1 MLGSGSTTA
10 GPADRAGDGAQTG
23 ISRRSLLKISAGTAA
38 AVAAPAFLSACGGS
52 GASVSAGKTKRGG
65 TLKVGVTS
73 GGSDD
78 TIDPSIWTTN
88 ADGVRIYQLFNSLL
102 AFNADAQPVYAL
114 AEEVTPNSTAT
125 EWTIRL
131 RSGVEWHDGKPL
143 TADDV
148 LFTFGRIV
156 NPKQPLEGAP
166 NLAALDLAS
175 ATKLDA
181 LTLRIPCK
189 TPFSAFK
196 EVLPCYQYMIVPVGF
211 DPRRPIGTGPF
222 KFESFTPGV
231 QSTFVR
237 NGNYWQ
243 TGLPYVNNLVISDV
257 SDESTQVDGLLSGTY
272 DAIDALSYASVA
284 AVKGGGGQIVVSEG
298 GSYTPFTMRVDQY
311 PFNDRRVVQAF
322 RLAIDRPA
330 MMRTI
335 FGPYGI
341 LGNDVFGIFDVD
353 YDHSM
358 PQRNA
363 DIDQAKFLL
372 KQAGR
377 ENLTVTLTTSDIAA
391 GAVSAATIFAEQAKA
406 AGITVQLSQV
416 PVTTLYGPNYEK
428 WLFAQDI
435 WTYYPYQPN
444 ASEVAVPGAPF
455 NECHVSDPVY
465 DRLFTELSSTLDPA
479 LRAELTHELML
490 RDYNGY
496 SSGYMI
502 PHFVPAIDG
511 YSSRAHGM
519 ATSKTSVP
527 FGCFNLQSIWLD

>member
-1 MLGSGSTTA
+1 MPGSGSTTA
-10 GPADRAGDGAQTG
+10 GPGNLSGDEAQNE
-23 ISRRSLLKISAGTAA
+23 ISRRSLLKLSAGTVAA
-38 AVAAPAFLSACGGS
+38 MAAPALLAACGG
-52 GASVSAGKTKRGG
+52 AGTGDTAGRPKRGG

-78 TIDPSIWTTN
+78 TVDPGIWTTN
-88 ADGVRIYQLFNSLL
+88 ADGVRVYQLFNSLL
-102 AFNADAQPVYAL
+102 AFNTNAQPVYAL

-131 RSGVEWHDGKPL
+131 KRGIEWHNGKDL
-143 TADDV
+143 TVDDV
-148 LFTFGRIV
+148 LFTFNRIV
-156 NPKQPLEGAP
+156 NPKLPLEGAP
-166 NLAALDLAS
+166 NLRALDLAS
-175 ATKLDA
+175 AKKLDS
-181 LTLRIPCK
+181 LTVRIPCQ

-211 DPRRPIGTGPF
+211 DPKHPIGTGPF
-222 KFESFTPGV
+222 KFKSFTPGL

-237 NGNYWQ
+237 NNNYWQ
-243 TGLPYVNNLVISDV
+243 TGLPYVDSVVISDV
-257 SDESTQVDGLLSGTY
+257 SDESTQVDGLQSGAY

-284 AVKGGGGQIVVSEG
+284 AVKSGGGQIVVSEG
-298 GSYTPFTMRVDQY
+298 GSYTPFTMRVDEY

-322 RLAIDRPA
+322 RLVIDRPA

-391 GAVSAATIFAEQAKA
+391 GAISAATIFAEQAKA
-406 AGITVQLSQV
+406 AGITVQLQQV
-416 PVTTLYGPNYEK
+416 PVTTLYGPDYEK

-455 NECHVSDPVY
+455 NECHVKDPAY
-465 DRLFTELSSTLDPA
+465 DRLFTELSRTLDPA
-479 LRAELTHELML
+479 LRRELTHELML
-490 RDYNGY
+490 RDYDGY

-511 YSSRAHGM
+511 YSSRTHGM
-519 ATSKTSVP
+519 VTSKTSVP
-527 FGCFNLQSIWLD
+527 FGCFDLQSIWLD